1 MWGRGWSGTSTSTS
15 TAKQSVEPLSHF
27 LGSRFS
33 PLLPGRC
40 PRRVAGRGR
49 RASRRQ
55 APSRSSRGSLGTPGT
70 QCTPTVENN
79 RLLTPPG
86 TLGSLWVRYRVCYV
100 RHNTSSGLFCNR
112 GRKFC
117 TWHLV
122 LGTTS
127 MLLKLA
133 YWSSTQVTVSLG
145 ASHFHDRG

>member
-1 MWGRGWSGTSTSTS
+1 MCGGEGG
-15 TAKQSVEPLSHF
+15 VEPAPAPAPQNKALSHSHF
-27 LGSRFS
+27 GESVF
-33 PLLPGRC
+33 PPLPGRC
-40 PRRVAGRGR
+40 PCRVAGRGR
-49 RASRRQ
+49 RASRLQ

-112 GRKFC
+112 GRTFC

-133 YWSSTQVTVSLG
+133 YWSSTQATVSLG